1 MSELDKIIER
11 TNGHTS
17 GAWEVEEEDYGQ
29 EIWFG
34 GEGCGTLSVNG
45 FFTGGSKEYYE
56 NWAVRK
62 ADAELIA
69 AAPKLLRIA
78 IEQRDE
84 IKWLRDNLVNP

>member
-17 GAWEVEEEDYGQ
+17 GTWEIDEDDYGQ

-34 GEGCGTLSVNG
+34 GEGCGMLSVNG
-45 FFTGGSKEYYE
+45 FFTGGSKEYPE
-56 NWAVRK
+56 HCAVRK

-78 IEQRDE
+78 TEQRDE
-84 IKWLRDNLVNP
+84 IERLRAELRAR